1 VTTVYI
7 PTPRKAG
14 TLPELQRL
22 RVLFLYT
29 EQARIDAE
37 GDLTRGPG
45 GDPDD
50 HNIRAHIRG
59 SVLDAN
65 VTLERSLINGRVE
78 IAAMALLEG
87 FVPTGEPG
95 VDILTLQ
102 ENETIRGLR
111 DSLDA
116 DVVSIVLRNG
126 TFGGPVPVCGW
137 AIPQRP
143 GCVDPGEDPIEGCQ
157 PGPDFAAWAYHFTSV
172 SCRASLAFPHEL
184 GHTLSAEHNLANAVA
199 RNEAAYTFAFGYFV
213 DGLFGT
219 MMSYRPSVSLRMLS
233 YSSPD
238 LLHPDY
244 GIQLGETGLS
254 DNVLTIELALLSA
267 VGFRGPPSNLVFL
280 DGFETGTTEPW
291 SSAE

>member
-1 VTTVYI
+1 VSVDHWDVMLSVDAGEISGLIVGPQDTFTIREYSNTDYLVEVDVDSFPTEELPPSVVELPRTTSRPKLNLRVTTVYI

-65 VTLERSLINGRVE
+65 VTLERSQINGRVE
-78 IAAMALLEG
+78 IAAMTLLEG
-87 FVPTGEPG
+87 FVPTGIPRE
-95 VDILTLQ
+95 DILTLQ

-111 DSLDA
+111 DTLDA

-126 TFGGPVPVCGW
+126 EFGGPVPVCGW

-143 GCVDPGEDPIEGCQ
+143 GCADPGQTPIVGCN
-157 PGPDFAAWAYHFTSV
+157 PGPDFAPWAYHFTSV

-184 GHTLSAEHNLANAVA
+184 GHTLSAEHTRL
-199 RNEAAYTFAFGYFV
+199 
-213 DGLFGT
+213 
-219 MMSYRPSVSLRMLS
+219 PSAT
-233 YSSPD
+233 SSTACS
-238 LLHPDY
+238 
-244 GIQLGETGLS
+244 E
-254 DNVLTIELALLSA
+254 
-267 VGFRGPPSNLVFL
+267 R
-280 DGFETGTTEPW
+280 
-291 SSAE
+291 